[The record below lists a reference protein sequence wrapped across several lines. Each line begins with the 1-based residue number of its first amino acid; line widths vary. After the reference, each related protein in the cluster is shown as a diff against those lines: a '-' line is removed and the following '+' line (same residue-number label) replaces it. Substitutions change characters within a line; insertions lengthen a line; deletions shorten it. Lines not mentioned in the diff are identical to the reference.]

1 MICVSPGKVGRAFIH
16 FPFSIFHFSFLFFR
30 LSFIAPGGL
39 FFSCDLVDR
48 FIIQQ
53 KRRST
58 KSHERNKTAGAL
70 FLFFRALLLR
80 FQVEFAQLKWKL
92 KMTNGKWKMFCLL
105 AVLFYHKPASAQ
117 QVLRWGADP
126 SGGAPYVYTDPVN
139 PDRYIGY
146 EKEMVDALAAA
157 MGRKAE
163 FVPSDWETLVS
174 ALQRGSFDV
183 IVNGLEPT
191 TDRARQIDFSNPYYI
206 FQLQLTVRHDDDRIH
221 SLADCHHRTVGT
233 LSNTAASRILQQEG
247 IPLRGYSDPVGAYK
261 DLELKRIDAVVMD
274 VPAEAFY
281 ARNNPKLKPAG
292 EPFAPGPYVIGLRK
306 GDAVLKAEINTG
318 IEKIIADGTLEQILK
333 KWNLWNNAQVEL
345 QAPIRAGQHAQ
356 VAPYEMTSAS
366 FNWREALSRLTR
378 AAMVT
383 VLIAFGSMIIAI
395 ALAIPLAIG
404 QSRGPRWVRALCT
417 TYIEFFRGT
426 PVLVQ
431 LLFLYF
437 GLPAIGLA
445 MPGWL
450 TALVGL
456 GLNYAAYESQ
466 VYRAAL
472 EAIPR
477 GQWEAAYSLGMNP
490 VLAFRRII
498 MPQAFRI
505 ALPPMTNDF
514 VSLFKDTSVAFAIS
528 VWELATAYRELA
540 NASGQF
546 LLLGII
552 VSLFYLAMSLP
563 MAHLAR
569 RLEQRLQ
576 NRSSIEAVEAEI
588 V

>member
-1 MICVSPGKVGRAFIH
+1 MSG
-16 FPFSIFHFSFLFFR
+16 
-30 LSFIAPGGL
+30 
-39 FFSCDLVDR
+39 
-48 FIIQQ
+48 
-53 KRRST
+53 
-58 KSHERNKTAGAL
+58 
-70 FLFFRALLLR
+70 
-80 FQVEFAQLKWKL
+80 
-92 KMTNGKWKMFCLL
+92 
-105 AVLFYHKPASAQ
+105 Q

-126 SGGAPYVYTDPVN
+126 SGGAPYVFTDPAN

-146 EKEMVDALAAA
+146 EKEMVDALAKA
-157 MGRKAE
+157 MGRQPE
-163 FVPSDWETLVS
+163 FVPSDWETLIS
-174 ALQRGSFDV
+174 ALQRNSFDV

-191 TDRARQIDFSNPYYI
+191 TDRAKLIIFSTPYYI
-206 FQLQLTVRHDDDRIH
+206 FQLQLTVRRDEERIH
-221 SLADCHHRTVGT
+221 SLADCHKRTVGT
-233 LSNTAASRILQQEG
+233 LANTAASRILQQEG
-247 IPLRGYSDPVGAYK
+247 IPLRGYSDPVGAYR

-281 ARNNPKLKPAG
+281 ARNNQKLKPAG
-292 EPFAPGPYVIGLRK
+292 EPFYRGPYVVGLRK
-306 GDAVLKAEINTG
+306 GDEALKAEVDAG
-318 IEKIIADGTLEQILK
+318 IRKIIADGTLEKILK

-345 QAPIRAGQHAQ
+345 QASIRGEQRTEL
-356 VAPYEMTSAS
+356 APFEMTSSS
-366 FNWREALSRLTR
+366 FNWKEALIRLAR
-378 AAMVT
+378 AALVT
-383 VLIAFGSMIIAI
+383 LLIAFGSMVIAVL
-395 ALAIPLAIG
+395 LAIPLAIG
-404 QSRGPRWVRALCT
+404 QSRGPRWVQTICT
-417 TYIEFFRGT
+417 IYVEFFRGT

-472 EAIPR
+472 EAIPS
-477 GQWEAAYSLGMNP
+477 GQWEASYSLGMNP

-546 LLLGII
+546 LLLGLV

-576 NRSSIEAVEAEI
+576 NRSAIQEESLPEPATA
-588 V
+588 